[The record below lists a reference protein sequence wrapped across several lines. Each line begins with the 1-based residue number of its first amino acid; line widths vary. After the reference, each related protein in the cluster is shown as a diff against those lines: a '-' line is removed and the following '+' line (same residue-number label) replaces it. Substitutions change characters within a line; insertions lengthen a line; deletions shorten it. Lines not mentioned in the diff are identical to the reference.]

1 MDDEIRKML
10 DEEIKTE
17 IQALSSLES
26 DSKEKSDAVDNLVKL
41 CSTN

>member
-26 DSKEKSDAVDNLVKL
+26 TARKNQMQLIIW
-41 CSTN
+41 